1 MKIAILD
8 DYQDAVRRLDAFSLL
23 AGHEVAVL
31 TDHLGPD
38 ELVQRLAAVEA
49 IVPIRE
55 RTRLDRGLLEQLPRL
70 RVVAQTG
77 RAGRHLDVAATEALG
92 IAVLEGSGSP
102 VATAELTWALVL
114 AASRRLPQYRD
125 NLRAGRW
132 QRTGLEL
139 IDGGL
144 GHVLRGRTLGI
155 LGYGRIGR
163 LVASYGDAFGM
174 KVLAWGREDSK
185 IAAYG
190 AGHEVVE
197 SQAALFAE
205 SDVVSVHLRLT
216 DETTGI
222 IRASDLARMRPDA
235 LFVNTARAELVA
247 PGALTAAL
255 QAGTPG
261 AAAVDVYE
269 DEPALSDP
277 LLALA
282 NVVTTPHI
290 GFVERSSYER
300 MFGSAFRNLLD
311 WHAGAGR

>member
-23 AGHEVAVL
+23 AGHDVTIL
-31 TDHLGPD
+31 TEHLDPD
-38 ELVQRLAAVEA
+38 ELVRRLAGVEA

-55 RTRLDRGLLEQLPRL
+55 RTRLDRPLLERLPQVR
-70 RVVAQTG
+70 AISQTG
-77 RAGRHLDVAATEALG
+77 RAGPHLDTAAAEALG
-92 IAVLEGSGSP
+92 LTVLEGSGSP

-114 AASRRLPQYRD
+114 AASRHLPQYRD

-132 QRTGLEL
+132 QRTGFEL

-144 GHVLRGRTLGI
+144 GRVLRGRALGI

-163 LVASYGDAFGM
+163 LVASYGEAFGM
-174 KVLAWGREDSK
+174 TVRAWGREGSK
-185 IAAYG
+185 LAAYG

-216 DETTGI
+216 DETRGI
-222 IRASDLARMRPDA
+222 VGAPDLARMQPDG

-247 PGALTAAL
+247 PGALAAAL
-255 QAGTPG
+255 RAGTPG
-261 AAAVDVYE
+261 AAAVDVFE
-269 DEPALSDP
+269 DEPALDDP

-311 WHAGAGR
+311 WHATAGR